1 MVALVSLG
9 QPDNQD
15 LLQLAKSTKVSS
27 TPETVSLNVDYPV
40 AKVLA
45 LLSEQTAP
53 KKPKTKHS
61 RHSQKSK
68 ADADASVKKEDQ

>member
-9 QPDNQD
+9 QPDNED

-27 TPETVSLNVDYPV
+27 TAEMVSLDVNYPV

-45 LLSEQTAP
+45 LLSEQTTP
-53 KKPKTKHS
+53 QKPKTKHS

-68 ADADASVKKEDQ
+68 PDADASVKKEDQ